1 MPESQDSQEELYNG
15 GVCPVCG
22 EEFVDG
28 FDALGV
34 GKSYEAKV
42 CIEEVGDDGE
52 GKCLI
57 HLPGVGT

>member
-1 MPESQDSQEELYNG
+1 MNSENLYNG
-15 GVCPVCG
+15 GICPVCG

-42 CIEEVGDDGE
+42 CIEEKDDDN